1 MEQKTEAS
9 EFKIRKFDGKS
20 ENFHEWSNDLESIL
34 TIKDLDQTLEKGFDA
49 ELPTNEDGAG
59 SDADKKKAVR
69 ANKRAWAILKM
80 SISCPKLRAKLKN
93 LATADWPTPKV
104 WKVNEFLHD
113 EYQRVDMIS
122 KAEQKGKLMDL
133 RPLEGGDC

>member
-20 ENFHEWSNDLESIL
+20 ENFHEWIDNLQSIL
-34 TIKDLDQTLEKGFDA
+34 TIKDKVETLEKGFDG
-49 ELPTNEDGAG
+49 ELPANEDGAG

-80 SISCPKLRAKLKN
+80 AISCPKLRAGRRRKCG
-93 LATADWPTPKV
+93 
-104 WKVNEFLHD
+104 
-113 EYQRVDMIS
+113 R
-122 KAEQKGKLMDL
+122 
-133 RPLEGGDC
+133 